1 LIDAA
6 WYVLVTICGLTPN
19 LHSYCPFCT
28 LSKGFHFF
36 LSYAT
41 KVGTHIFLRFL
52 QASTASSDA
61 DDMHPGEFYMP
72 SHLEL
77 TVMMF
82 LANTNG
88 GRLHGSFQQEERKTG
103 GRGKEVTGADSLALS

>member
-1 LIDAA
+1 MVCFGHHLWSYTKSAF
-6 WYVLVTICGLTPN
+6 LLSF
-19 LHSYCPFCT
+19 LHF
-28 LSKGFHFF
+28 
-36 LSYAT
+36 
-41 KVGTHIFLRFL
+41 V

-103 GRGKEVTGADSLALS
+103 GRGKEVTGADSFALS

>member
-1 LIDAA
+1 
-6 WYVLVTICGLTPN
+6 
-19 LHSYCPFCT
+19 
-28 LSKGFHFF
+28 
-36 LSYAT
+36 
-41 KVGTHIFLRFL
+41 
-52 QASTASSDA
+52 
-61 DDMHPGEFYMP
+61 MHPGEFYMP

>member
-1 LIDAA
+1 MIDAA
-6 WYVLVTICGLTPN
+6 WYVLVTSCVLHQICIPLV
-19 LHSYCPFCT
+19 LFALCPR
-28 LSKGFHFF
+28 GFISF

-41 KVGTHIFLRFL
+41 KVGTHIFLHFL
-52 QASTASSDA
+52 HASTASSDS